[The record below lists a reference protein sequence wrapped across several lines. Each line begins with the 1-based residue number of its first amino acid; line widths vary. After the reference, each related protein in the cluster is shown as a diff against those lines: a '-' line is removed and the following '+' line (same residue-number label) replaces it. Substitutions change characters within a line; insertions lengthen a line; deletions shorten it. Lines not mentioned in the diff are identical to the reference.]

1 MAIVRRLAWLFA
13 LLAALAADPL
23 RAVSPGELAGRWRD
37 AGGGPVAEFRLQP
50 EGGDRFLV
58 TVRFTDGGR
67 WDLECVPTGRP
78 GVWAASSP
86 TGMLDW
92 LFARRRGEPLE
103 GAPLFWARA
112 AAGGVTLVLYRL
124 AIAPDGGFRLD
135 RLALT
140 PAAEGLDYDLRIL
153 AHDRETVR
161 LAGRLVR

>member
-1 MAIVRRLAWLFA
+1 MAIARRLAWLLA

-23 RAVSPGELAGRWRD
+23 IAASPRELVGRWRD
-37 AGGGPVAEFRLQP
+37 AGDGAVTEFRLQAT
-50 EGGDRFLV
+50 GGDRFLV
-58 TVRFTDGGR
+58 TVRFADGER

-103 GAPLFWARA
+103 GEPLFWARA
-112 AAGGVTLVLYRL
+112 PTDGAGLVLYRL
-124 AIAPDGGFRLD
+124 AVAPDGGFRLD

-140 PAAEGLDYDLRIL
+140 PAAGGLDYDLRIL